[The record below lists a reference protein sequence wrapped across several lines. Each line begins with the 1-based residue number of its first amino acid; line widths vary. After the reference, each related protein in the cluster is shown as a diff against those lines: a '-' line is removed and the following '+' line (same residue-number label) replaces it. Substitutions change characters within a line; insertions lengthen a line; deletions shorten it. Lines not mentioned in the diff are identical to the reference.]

1 MTDTIPFRRFC
12 PYPILIPMQLKEVAQ
27 ELLKNRRHPGL
38 VVEHLL
44 ESRRSTVLVW
54 HQLASFSIFCPFL
67 SR

>member
-1 MTDTIPFRRFC
+1 
-12 PYPILIPMQLKEVAQ
+12 MQLKEVAQ